1 MYELGPTAAGEGCR
15 GEVPRLGLDI
25 PPTGASGSLSLT
37 YPPTAVQRGARAGG
51 LLGGFPNPAKL
62 ILYAFRKK
70 WARRLAATKVAPEPP
85 KRGGAVPAKRPA
97 AAEPASRSRSGFCSR
112 PGAALPAPF
121 SYAHRPP
128 FSGARGPA
136 GSWADF
142 PIPQNSL
149 CMRFAKN
156 GLAGSQPRCAR
167 AVVEW
172 GPKEDFLTRLPCTIR
187 PTLYLTYPVLF
198 DLSRTF

>member
-70 WARRLAATKVAPEPP
+70 WARRLAATKVAPEPL
-85 KRGGAVPAKRPA
+85 KRRRAVPAKRPA
-97 AAEPASRSRSGFCSR
+97 AAEPASRSRSGFLLRPRRCSAR
-112 PGAALPAPF
+112 SFLIYLPTAVQ
-121 SYAHRPP
+121 R
-128 FSGARGPA
+128 GARAGGLLGGFPDPAKLILYALCEKWARRLAAPVRARGGGMGP
-136 GSWADF
+136 
-142 PIPQNSL
+142 
-149 CMRFAKN
+149 
-156 GLAGSQPRCAR
+156 
-167 AVVEW
+167 
-172 GPKEDFLTRLPCTIR
+172 
-187 PTLYLTYPVLF
+187 
-198 DLSRTF
+198 